1 MRLKITKT
9 NSNTNY
15 YIIKD
20 FKINGKR
27 TTKIIEKLG
36 TENDIKLKFKID
48 DINQFLNEYILKLN
62 KEENKS
68 KSTLI
73 KFYDENKLLNLN
85 SDNSFNIGY
94 LFLQDIYHSL
104 KIDKICDTIKDKY
117 QFQSTYFY

>member
-36 TENDIKLKFKID
+36 TENDIKLKFKTND
-48 DINQFLNEYILKLN
+48 VKQFLNEYISKLN
-62 KEENKS
+62 KEDNKN

-73 KFYDENKLLNLN
+73 KFYDECKCQ
-85 SDNSFNIGY
+85 Y
-94 LFLQDIYHSL
+94 FL
-104 KIDKICDTIKDKY
+104 
-117 QFQSTYFY
+117 

>member
-1 MRLKITKT
+1 MQGCDIMRLKITKT

-36 TENDIKLKFKID
+36 TENDIKLKFKTND
-48 DINQFLNEYILKLN
+48 VKQFLNEYISKLN
-62 KEENKS
+62 KEDNKN

-73 KFYDENKLLNLN
+73 KFYDECKCQ
-85 SDNSFNIGY
+85 Y
-94 LFLQDIYHSL
+94 FL
-104 KIDKICDTIKDKY
+104 
-117 QFQSTYFY
+117 

>member
-36 TENDIKLKFKID
+36 TENDIKLKFKTND
-48 DINQFLNEYILKLN
+48 VKQF
-62 KEENKS
+62 
-68 KSTLI
+68 
-73 KFYDENKLLNLN
+73 
-85 SDNSFNIGY
+85 
-94 LFLQDIYHSL
+94 
-104 KIDKICDTIKDKY
+104 
-117 QFQSTYFY
+117 